1 VPGIGEKSRH
11 DRRPNEMIQLTFCR
25 WSLIGL
31 IIIQLAW
38 FGWMIPMDASTRLAA
53 VALSTLPLLIALP
66 LIWSLQPRPLVITGL
81 VLLVYFSIGVSE
93 AWANPAAR
101 LPAVFQVAMVLAYFT
116 GLATIRRQ
124 RSSN

>member
-1 VPGIGEKSRH
+1 
-11 DRRPNEMIQLTFCR
+11 MIQLTFCR

-31 IIIQLAW
+31 IIIQVAW
-38 FGWMIPMDASTRLAA
+38 FGWMIPMDTSTRMAALAI
-53 VALSTLPLLIALP
+53 STLPLLIALP

-81 VLLVYFSIGVSE
+81 LLLVYFSIGISE

>member
-1 VPGIGEKSRH
+1 
-11 DRRPNEMIQLTFCR
+11 MIQLSLCR

-31 IIIQLAW
+31 IIIQLMW
-38 FGWMIPMDASTRLAA
+38 FGFMVPMDTPARLAA
-53 VALSTLPLLIALP
+53 LGVSTVPLLIALP

-81 VLLVYFSIGVSE
+81 LLLFYFSIGISE
-93 AWANPAAR
+93 AWANPDAR